1 MLQLRTRRFAY
12 LPMAINCQWCFM
24 TGYQMSQRKLT
35 QRCFDMQFA
44 FDIGFERVN
53 IVTVDRN
60 VAILEMYFQP
70 MLNGKIIVTVDRNVA
85 ILEMYFQPMLNGK
98 ITFNMEHDQ
107 QRCYIHLFE
116 NSLDQSLVQALL
128 GLHAF
133 SGCNTISCYK
143 RYFEK
148 AYFLGNEVCLF
159 LHVLHNKNCTY

>member
-12 LPMAINCQWCFM
+12 LPMAINCQWCFT

-53 IVTVDRN
+53 
-60 VAILEMYFQP
+60 
-70 MLNGKIIVTVDRNVA
+70 IVTVDRNVA